1 MKWSIFIIK
10 VFHKEKVL
18 LFSTKN
24 SSVVVLDKQEY
35 DIVDNAIKENIKIPK
50 DFKELLD
57 NDLLIRKEI
66 DEKELFLKDLD
77 KCLKENK
84 HFTVH
89 ILPTTGCNFNC
100 PYCYQSGIERNFF
113 LNDEILEKIL
123 KYIKGYLKGK
133 DINEATLVIHGG
145 EPTVNWNPVTK
156 LLPKIDLIFKKYGIK
171 YRTQIVSNG
180 FNLTK
185 EKADLLSKYNWRR
198 FQVTLDGPPESHNKR
213 RILKNGGETFDK
225 IIQNIKYIL
234 DNNKIEKVSLRINY
248 DKGNVDKV
256 PEFLEYVAKNFDK
269 DRIIL
274 SLGFISKTVDDTD
287 ANKYVSKYGIKKGE
301 ISKYYLPLYEKAVE
315 LGFQMSDLFMLT
327 GMCTS
332 KLDNALVISSNGDI
346 FKCLS
351 GVGRDDFIEG
361 NVNSDQYD
369 LPNYLYPELYQ
380 ECLEKKCPYLP
391 LCHTGCR
398 FESYLKNGKM
408 KEVDCNKEVL
418 DSVNME
424 LLKYLYLK
432 NK

>member
-1 MKWSIFIIK
+1 
-10 VFHKEKVL
+10 
-18 LFSTKN
+18 
-24 SSVVVLDKQEY
+24 
-35 DIVDNAIKENIKIPK
+35 
-50 DFKELLD
+50 
-57 NDLLIRKEI
+57 
-66 DEKELFLKDLD
+66 
-77 KCLKENK
+77 
-84 HFTVH
+84 
-89 ILPTTGCNFNC
+89 
-100 PYCYQSGIERNFF
+100 
-113 LNDEILEKIL
+113 
-123 KYIKGYLKGK
+123 
-133 DINEATLVIHGG
+133 
-145 EPTVNWNPVTK
+145 
-156 LLPKIDLIFKKYGIK
+156 
-171 YRTQIVSNG
+171 
-180 FNLTK
+180 
-185 EKADLLSKYNWRR
+185 ADLLSKYNWQR

-225 IIQNIKYIL
+225 IIENIKYIL
-234 DNNKIEKVSLRINY
+234 DNNKIEKISLRINY
-248 DKGNVDKV
+248 DKGNVDKI

-351 GVGRDDFIEG
+351 GVGRNDFIEG
-361 NVNSDQYD
+361 NVDSNQYD
-369 LPNYLYPELYQ
+369 LPNYLYPELYK
-380 ECLEKKCPYLP
+380 ECMEKECPYLP

-398 FESYLKNGKM
+398 FESYLKDGEK

-432 NK
+432 K